1 MSLKRLHLL
10 LIVGWFALV
19 VVVTFAATSMGYSL
33 STTTAVL
40 AGAVACAP
48 PVIALMVFRGA
59 PDRTT
64 NELIY
69 DAENPAA
76 KSSEKRS

>member
-1 MSLKRLHLL
+1 MSLNRLHVL
-10 LIVGWFALV
+10 LIGGWFALV
-19 VVVTFAATSMGYSL
+19 AVVTLAATSMGYTL

-40 AGAVACAP
+40 VGAVACVP
-48 PVIALMVFRGA
+48 PIIALMVFRGA

-76 KSSEKRS
+76 KSSEKRP